1 MKNYCNKLTISK
13 IAKRIKVFNNNLKRA
28 KKDLQDTKN
37 RDSLKNKY
45 CLDHNI
51 TLIRIINISDIEE
64 TLNKFFNL

>member
-1 MKNYCNKLTISK
+1 MKNYCNKLTISE
-13 IAKRIKVFNNNLKRA
+13 IAKHIKVFNNNLKRD

-37 RDSLKNKY
+37 RDFLKNKY

-51 TLIRIINISDIEE
+51 TLIRITNISDIEE